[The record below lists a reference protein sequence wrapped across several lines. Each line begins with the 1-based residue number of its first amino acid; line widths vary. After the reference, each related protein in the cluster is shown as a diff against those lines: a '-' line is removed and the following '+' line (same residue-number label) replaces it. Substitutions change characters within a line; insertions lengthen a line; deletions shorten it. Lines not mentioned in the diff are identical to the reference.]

1 MSCCQR
7 PVHSHL
13 WQLFHLCS
21 PCQPY
26 PCLQYP
32 WQLVL
37 WEDWQIIS
45 LCLIFH
51 QRQTHHLMV
60 MENLKMVRLVTWQT
74 PLNIPNKLLCITL
87 QGQSWSYGSWIY
99 NYLCNQCLSPL
110 MLGVQIPFWRG
121 VLVITLCGK
130 VCQWLTAGQ
139 WFSPDAP
146 VSSTNK
152 TNWPPQYN
160 WNIVETP

>member
-1 MSCCQR
+1 MIAIYNNYAYVCTIDICRMSCCQR

-51 QRQTHHLMV
+51 QRQTHHVMV
-60 MENLKMVRLVTWQT
+60 MENLKMVRLVTRQT

-110 MLGVQIPFWRG
+110 MLWVRTSFKARCTRNSIMW
-121 VLVITLCGK
+121 
-130 VCQWLTAGQ
+130 
-139 WFSPDAP
+139 
-146 VSSTNK
+146 
-152 TNWPPQYN
+152 
-160 WNIVETP
+160 